1 MNEAWFWGLLAA
13 LILLALGT
21 SLKAIEA
28 LHAKK
33 LSDDE
38 VARLRKQT
46 DVLDEPKNKEA
57 LDAQKLDARE
67 KNKST
72 QSIHSQPH
80 LYEILASVAKYRSQN
95 LEATPKR
102 IAADLALDPDIVLA
116 HMWKYHN
123 EQFITFNSGG
133 AKPDINTSFFL
144 SPKAWE
150 FIAIVKV

>member
-1 MNEAWFWGLLAA
+1 MNEEWFWGLLAA

-38 VARLRKQT
+38 VARLRKQI
-46 DVLDEPKNKEA
+46 DVLNETKNEA
-57 LDAQKLDARE
+57 LDAQKLDAQE

-80 LYEILASVAKYRSQN
+80 LYEILASIAKYRSQN
-95 LEATPKR
+95 LDATPKR
-102 IAADLALDPDIVLA
+102 IATDLALDPDIVLA

-133 AKPDINTSFFL
+133 AEPDINTSFFL

-150 FIAIVKV
+150 FIAIGRV